1 MSDTPAPS
9 FCLRGEYTF
18 SRPTKVALCLRASWP
33 KRCFY
38 ETWLGQVKLGHLVL
52 VVLTHTH
59 THTCTHAHTHIKP
72 MLFFFSQ
79 IFEDEKTDCKE
90 KKGWGFPAVLL
101 ACFLLT
107 SIKPHVLEPHHCL
120 WCSVA
125 TLLFSCKQRK
135 VKKTTFWIACFKLL
149 LGALSGFSYPGCK
162 CYWTLWVFPTQFG
175 LRL

>member
-79 IFEDEKTDCKE
+79 IFEDEKTDLLQR
-90 KKGWGFPAVLL
+90 KKRMGV
-101 ACFLLT
+101 
-107 SIKPHVLEPHHCL
+107 SS
-120 WCSVA
+120 SVIS
-125 TLLFSCKQRK
+125 LFSLNFHQ
-135 VKKTTFWIACFKLL
+135 TTRT
-149 LGALSGFSYPGCK
+149 GATSLSLMQCCNTFVQ
-162 CYWTLWVFPTQFG
+162 L
-175 LRL
+175 